1 MYKRY
6 HIATKAAPLR
16 CRQVGRFKIERSK
29 RCIHCGICAG
39 ACPFKVHRRRK
50 EKPQLMAEP
59 RSELCKGCFSCIFN
73 CPANALTISKNPEFY
88 ELGNSIYTPDIIST
102 IWYEATTGKIP
113 VSGAGYRG
121 PFSGSGFDSMW
132 TDMSEIVR
140 PTRDGIHG
148 REYIST
154 SIDIGRKP
162 TYLDFKGYL
171 ELPPIAEI
179 QIPVIF
185 DTLPLNLDIRVI
197 AAKAAFELG
206 TLAIMELPE
215 SMFGYSSAVVPFSKT
230 NSLTL
235 DSGIVEIE
243 YRGDIAALLK
253 RIKQNSN
260 LIISVR
266 LPTFNSWD
274 IQQIVQQIVEAGCD
288 VIHLQADRKNIKDC
302 IISMHRYLVD
312 LGIRDQVTLIA
323 SGDIALAEHVAKAII
338 CGADAVA
345 IDMPLLIALGCRVCS
360 KCESTTCEAKLNK
373 QSLDFAVQRIKN
385 LMAAW
390 RDQLLEVLGAMG
402 LRDVRR
408 LRGETGRAMFFEEL
422 EKELLQICVGREVK
436 EGA

>member
-1 MYKRY
+1 M
-6 HIATKAAPLR
+6 
-16 CRQVGRFKIERSK
+16 
-29 RCIHCGICAG
+29 HCGICAG
-39 ACPFKVHRRRK
+39 VCLFKVHKRRK

-59 RSELCKGCFSCIFN
+59 KSELCKGCFRCIFS
-73 CPANALTISKNPEFY
+73 CPINALTISKNPEFY
-88 ELGNSIYTPDIIST
+88 QLGNCIYTPDIIST

-162 TYLDFKGYL
+162 AFLDFKGFL
-171 ELPPIAEI
+171 ELPPTLEI

-185 DTLPLNLDIRVI
+185 DTLPLDLDIRVI

-215 SMFGYSSAVVPFSKT
+215 SVFGYSSAVVPFKT
-230 NSLTL
+230 NSLTP
-235 DSGIVEIE
+235 DSGIMEIE
-243 YRGDIAALLK
+243 YRKGIAALLK

-266 LPTFNSWD
+266 VPASNSWD
-274 IQQIVQQIVEAGCD
+274 MKQIVEAGCD
-288 VIHLQADRKNIKDC
+288 VIHLQANRKNIKDF
-302 IISMHRYLVD
+302 IISMHRYLVN

-360 KCESTTCEAKLNK
+360 KCKSTCEAKLNQ

-408 LRGETGRAMFFEEL
+408 LRGETSRAMFFEEL
-422 EKELLQICVGREVK
+422 EKELLS
-436 EGA
+436 EGAIERGT